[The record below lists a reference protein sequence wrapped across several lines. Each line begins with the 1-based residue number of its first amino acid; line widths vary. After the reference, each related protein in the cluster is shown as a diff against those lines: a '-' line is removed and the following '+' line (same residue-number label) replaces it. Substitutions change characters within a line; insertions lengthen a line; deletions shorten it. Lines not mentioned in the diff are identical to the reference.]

1 MTDQAALQIM
11 TQKATLALPSDG
23 IGRNR
28 RAVPQNLDLNHGAN
42 PPDRGCD
49 SVARCPNRDVRQT
62 RSMSD
67 AGNKTAG
74 DFLIALSG
82 WTTAV
87 MELPLQQGID
97 IVTKFGNCQK
107 SSMKEY
113 DTVIPQVLVGLDQCG
128 YPAPAVA
135 GQKKPVVTAL

>member
-11 TQKATLALPSDG
+11 TQKATLAMPSDG

-28 RAVPQNLDLNHGAN
+28 RAVPQNLDRNHGAN
-42 PPDRGCD
+42 PPDRVGD

-74 DFLIALSG
+74 NLLIALSG
-82 WTTAV
+82 WTTAA
-87 MELPLQQGID
+87 MELPLQQSTD
-97 IVTKFGNCQK
+97 IVTKF
-107 SSMKEY
+107 
-113 DTVIPQVLVGLDQCG
+113 
-128 YPAPAVA
+128 
-135 GQKKPVVTAL
+135 